1 LKDNW
6 LRVYTLARRF
16 SMTRSRRQYP
26 REFKVEAVR
35 RVVEDGVPQTHVAKE
50 LGISANTLSAWK
62 RQFDKDSDH
71 AFPGHGKQ
79 TPADEELT
87 KLRRENARLKRE
99 VEILK
104 KAAAYFAKESQ

>member
-1 LKDNW
+1 M
-6 LRVYTLARRF
+6 A
-16 SMTRSRRQYP
+16 RSRRSYSH
-26 REFKVEAVR
+26 EFKIEAVR

-50 LGISANTLSAWK
+50 LGISANTLSSWK
-62 RQFDKDSDH
+62 RALLEDSEY
-71 AFPGHGKQ
+71 AFPGYGKQ
-79 TPADEELT
+79 KPADEELT

>member
-1 LKDNW
+1 M
-6 LRVYTLARRF
+6 A
-16 SMTRSRRQYP
+16 RSRRTYS
-26 REFKVEAVR
+26 REFKIEAVR
-35 RVVEDGVPQTHVAKE
+35 RVVEDGVPQSHVAKE
-50 LGISANTLSAWK
+50 LGVSANTLASWK
-62 RQFDKDSDH
+62 RQLLDDSQH

-79 TPADEELT
+79 KPDDEELT